1 MANPIPSYLR
11 IHPENPPTV
20 EKPFVEAFP
29 SLENVCRAFEETTG
43 WTLRYVEKPQNV
55 SDFDLLWSAP
65 VNPGVG
71 AAPGHLRI
79 EIGPSSRMD
88 GHQGLPLEAAS
99 ELAEAIASMLGDLAR
114 AEHVVWQREAEL
126 AAGVPV
132 VAPEDGQLQL
142 AARLEAALKGGAE
155 AVGCRVAALY
165 LLDTDTTVLKLRSSW
180 GMPVRKLTD
189 PARGLESS
197 LADLEALLG
206 HAVVLDST
214 AADRPWNPPE
224 DFPAAVCVPVSTST
238 VPLGT
243 LWMFSDEPR
252 RFSEHDTNII
262 ELVAGRIAT
271 DLEREMLL
279 QDRRDRHSAD
289 EQVQEAATWQRSQ
302 LPTLAPLVDGWQL
315 SAWNHQHQ
323 APSGDFYDWWLRD
336 NDGVTA
342 IIGDALD
349 GGLDAALSAANL
361 KGLFRATDR
370 DGLEPDAIVSRVS
383 NAVWSGSQGDQFAS
397 AALAT
402 IESNTGRVHLAT
414 AGNVAVLRITDA
426 GWQSLSQPSPVL
438 GTEPDTAFANR
449 EVHLEPG
456 ELFVLATDGV
466 CDARDDEGCRWGE
479 QALAEL
485 LMPHCS
491 KSVDQLLAMLRTELA
506 THTGIEPNDDQTVL
520 MLKREG

>member
-1 MANPIPSYLR
+1 MANPIPPYLR
-11 IHPENPPTV
+11 IHPENSPTV
-20 EKPFVEAFP
+20 QKPVVEAFS

-43 WTLRYVEKPQNV
+43 WSLRYIDKPQNV

-79 EIGPSSRMD
+79 EVGPSSRMD
-88 GHQGLPLEAAS
+88 GHKGLNLEAAS
-99 ELAEAIASMLGDLAR
+99 ELAEAIATMVGDLAR
-114 AEHVVWQREAEL
+114 AEYVVWQREAEL

-155 AVGCRVAALY
+155 AVGCQVAALY

-180 GMPVRKLTD
+180 GLPIRKLTD
-189 PARGLESS
+189 PPRGLESS

-206 HAVVLDST
+206 HAVVLDSN

-224 DFPAAVCVPVSTST
+224 EFPAAVCVPVSTST

-279 QDRRDRHSAD
+279 QDQRDRHTVD
-289 EQVQEAATWQRSQ
+289 EQMHSAAAWQKRQ

-315 SAWNHQHQ
+315 SAWNHQQ
-323 APSGDFYDWWLRD
+323 LPPSGDFYDWWIRD
-336 NDGVTA
+336 DDAVTT

-349 GGLDAALSAANL
+349 GGLEAALSAANL

-370 DGLEPDAIVSRVS
+370 NGLQGDTTMSQVSG
-383 NAVWSGSQGDQFAS
+383 AVWSGSQGDQFAS
-397 AALAT
+397 CALAT
-402 IESNTGRVHLAT
+402 IVPGAGRVRMVT

-438 GTEPDTAFANR
+438 GTEPDTAFASR
-449 EVHLEPG
+449 ELDLEPG
-456 ELFVLATDGV
+456 ELLIMATDGV
-466 CDARDDEGCRWGE
+466 CEARDDDGRCWGE
-479 QALAEL
+479 QALAEK

-491 KSVDQLLAMLRTELA
+491 KSADQLLDILREELA
-506 THTGIEPNDDQTVL
+506 AHCGIEPTDDQTVV

>member
-1 MANPIPSYLR
+1 LR

-20 EKPFVEAFP
+20 EKPFLEAFP
-29 SLENVCRAFEETTG
+29 SLENVCRAFQATTG
-43 WTLRYVEKPQNV
+43 WTLRYVEKPQDV
-55 SDFDLLWSAP
+55 SDFDSLWSAP

-79 EIGPSSRMD
+79 EVGPSSRMD
-88 GHQGLPLEAAS
+88 GHKGLNLDAAS
-99 ELAEAIASMLGDLAR
+99 ELAEAIASMLTDLAR

-155 AVGCRVAALY
+155 AVGCHVAALY

-180 GMPVRKLTD
+180 GLPVRKLTE

-206 HAVVLDST
+206 HAVVLDNA

-224 DFPAAVCVPVSTST
+224 NFPAAVCVPVSTST

-243 LWMFSDEPR
+243 LWMFSNQPR
-252 RFSEHDTNII
+252 DFSEHDTNIV

-279 QDRRDRHSAD
+279 QDQRDRRSTD
-289 EQVQEAATWQRSQ
+289 EQLQSAATWQRGQ
-302 LPTLAPLVDGWQL
+302 LPTMAPMIEGWQL
-315 SAWNHQHQ
+315 SAWNHQYL

-336 NDGVTA
+336 DDTVTT

-349 GGLDAALSAANL
+349 GGLEAALSAANL

-370 DGLEPDAIVSRVS
+370 DGSESDAIMSRVS
-383 NAVWSGSQGDQFAS
+383 HAVWCGSRGDQFA
-397 AALAT
+397 ACALAT
-402 IESNTGRVHLAT
+402 IEPSTGRVRFAT
-414 AGNVAVLRITDA
+414 AGSVSVLRIADA
-426 GWQSLSQPSPVL
+426 GWQSLSQPSPDL
-438 GTEPDTAFANR
+438 GTQPDIAFGIR
-449 EVHLEPG
+449 ELHLEPG
-456 ELFVLATDGV
+456 ELLILATDGV
-466 CDARDDEGCRWGE
+466 REACDADGRRWGE
-479 QALAEL
+479 QALAET
-485 LMPHCS
+485 LMPHSS
-491 KSVDQLLAMLRTELA
+491 KSVDQLLDILREELA
-506 THTGIEPNDDQTVL
+506 IHCGIESCDDQTVV